1 MTAGSRA
8 WRDGRVVLGAGGG
21 VATAGATVT
30 DDSTIASGVASTGTS
45 TSAASGSVRNDI
57 GATEVSAEPG
67 TSAPMLPMKPA

>member
-21 VATAGATVT
+21 GATAGATVA
-30 DDSTIASGVASTGTS
+30 DASAIALGIASTGAS
-45 TSAASGSVRNDI
+45 PGAASGNVRNDI

-67 TSAPMLPMKPA
+67 TSPPMPPMKAA